1 VRKVRGKGG
10 KTVLIPLPPAV
21 DRAPGEAPALD
32 GLGTL
37 ETCLSQP
44 DQATQHHQQAVT
56 MFRETGYREGEA
68 CALNGLGEA
77 AHAAS
82 RPADARAYHT
92 TADTIAAD
100 IGAHAQQARAHT
112 GLGYAHHTL
121 GDPTLALASTTCT
134 L

>member
-1 VRKVRGKGG
+1 
-10 KTVLIPLPPAV
+10 
-21 DRAPGEAPALD
+21 
-32 GLGTL
+32 
-37 ETCLSQP
+37 
-44 DQATQHHQQAVT
+44 

-68 CALNGLGEA
+68 CTLNGLGEA

-121 GDPTLALASTTCT
+121 GDPTLAREHYPHALT
-134 L
+134 LYTDLGMPEADEIRGRLVTLDVSEPNSDS